1 MFEEFQGKCERLY
14 YCADIRADCK
24 DRLKRADLSL
34 VDRAF
39 YYFTLN
45 RLSYNGHGS
54 FCKNTALRRGMGKSV
69 ADFLSCIDRLAEVHR
84 RLQRVIVTNQDGI
97 GLISQYSR
105 PDAFIYCDPPYEQST
120 RTAARYPCD
129 MSPKEHI
136 RFLDAC
142 IQSESKILI
151 SGYDCGVYDVL
162 TAHNF
167 TKEQIEVHT
176 TSGNKKP
183 KTKIETLWK
192 NY

>member
-1 MFEEFQGKCERLY
+1 MFREFQDRCELLY

-24 DRLKRADLSL
+24 KQLERNDLTV

-39 YYFTLN
+39 YYFVIN
-45 RLSYNGHGS
+45 RLSYNGCGS
-54 FCKNTALRRGMGKSV
+54 FCKNVAQRRGMSKSV
-69 ADFLSCIDRLAEVHR
+69 ADFLSSIDHLGDVHR

-97 GLISQYSR
+97 GLINQYSR

-120 RTAARYPCD
+120 RTEARYTCD
-129 MSPKEHI
+129 MDSKEHI
-136 RFLDAC
+136 RFLDTCLKSKA
-142 IQSESKILI
+142 KILI
-151 SGYDCGVYDVL
+151 SGYDCGLYDVL